1 MSLYDQNK
9 KSRDLMLGLVES
21 NANIGNFNAN
31 SPLNDVASQLSSLSG
46 NSINDINQSLGV
58 HVNSMNKSNVVI
70 LPPNARSEDQM
81 SIIDTWEANEPWT
94 ALGLSLDVTVKVVP
108 YSRNELMKENDE
120 KE

>member
-1 MSLYDQNK
+1 
-9 KSRDLMLGLVES
+9 
-21 NANIGNFNAN
+21 
-31 SPLNDVASQLSSLSG
+31 
-46 NSINDINQSLGV
+46 
-58 HVNSMNKSNVVI
+58 
-70 LPPNARSEDQM
+70 M